1 MSITHSLISSRTMA
15 LAALYQEPR
24 LWPAETTFTDND
36 IAIGHQSLGALVE
49 ERGTPCL
56 MIAPTADNP
65 RSDEF
70 RTVVIT
76 RVSAYIP
83 GHGLHRGEVSVDC
96 NLDPLESRVLD
107 VRQLRHPNAP
117 RRRMTHLSS
126 RAGQVTIRTAL
137 APVCRPGDLLALTC
151 VGTVALGQ
159 ITRQDP
165 SDADADDDPWL
176 GRCLK

>member
-24 LWPAETTFTDND
+24 LWPAETTFTDHD
-36 IAIGHQSLGALVE
+36 IVIGHQSLCALVE
-49 ERGTPCL
+49 ERGAPCL
-56 MIAPTADNP
+56 MIAPTGEDP
-65 RSDEF
+65 RSDDF

-83 GHGLHRGEVSVDC
+83 GHGLRRGEVSVDC

-107 VRQLRHPNAP
+107 VRHLRDPNAP
-117 RRRMTHLSS
+117 RRRTTLLSS

-137 APVCRPGDLLALTC
+137 ASACRPGDLLALTC
-151 VGTVALGQ
+151 LGTVALGQ
-159 ITRQDP
+159 IARQDT
-165 SDADADDDPWL
+165 SDSDTDDDPWL